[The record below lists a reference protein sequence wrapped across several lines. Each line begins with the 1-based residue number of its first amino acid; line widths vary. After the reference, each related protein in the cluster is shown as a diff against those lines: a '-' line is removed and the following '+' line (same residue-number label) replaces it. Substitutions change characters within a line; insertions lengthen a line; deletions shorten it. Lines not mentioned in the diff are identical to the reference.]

1 MKVLLPDLDLF
12 FVHIAYQSPPRGGD
26 REWMLRDV
34 AGANTLGSSTR
45 IQNKRRLIGEAFWV
59 GV

>member
-1 MKVLLPDLDLF
+1 MLSDLGLI
-12 FVHIAYQSPPRGGD
+12 FVHTAFQSPPHGGD
-26 REWMLRDV
+26 REWMLSDV

-45 IQNKRRLIGEAFWV
+45 IQTKRRLIGEAFWV